1 MKESFDQHAGQSP
14 LPSTG
19 SRQEAQSGGK
29 ARSSVA
35 RRAARARS
43 AARLTRGERAKLA
56 EIAIPPAYRS
66 AARLSLSMTTFHPR
80 GAARGCHSEKRRGEA
95 IRYSVRAAL

>member
-1 MKESFDQHAGQSP
+1 MKESFDQHAGHRP

-35 RRAARARS
+35 RSAERATS

-56 EIAIPPAYRS
+56 EIDMAPGYCS
-66 AARLSLSMTTFHPR
+66 EARLSFRMAIL
-80 GAARGCHSEKRRGEA
+80 RRSG
-95 IRYSVRAAL
+95 VR